1 MKRFIR
7 TAAVV
12 LVAVAIFAPAAF
24 ADHDTDSAE
33 RTAILEDCT
42 PAWDVAEPRIVT
54 WDGRTLHG
62 EPINVKALFWGTW
75 QLSTLSAPGQP
86 TQAELNDGQHL
97 RRWRWEYECTHP
109 APPVVIQGAVQ
120 PITDDSPRPVV
131 RAVPAPTPMPVATP
145 VATPAVTPSVT
156 PSATPIATPSVTP
169 SATPAATP
177 VATPVAT
184 PEPEPERWNAVYHC
198 GDDGMNSRPFSHT
211 FTRAAD
217 KPQDPDSIVL
227 GPGCRAQGAAF
238 MANSL
243 WEPTGGYLVP
253 GHCYKVWGD
262 ERIDFTGDDD
272 RCK

>member
-7 TAAVV
+7 IAAAA
-12 LVAVAIFAPAAF
+12 LIAVAIFAPAAF
-24 ADHDTDSAE
+24 AGHDTDSAG
-33 RTAILEDCT
+33 RTAILEACT
-42 PAWDVAEPRIVT
+42 PVWDPLANRVTT
-54 WDGRTLHG
+54 WDGRTLHA
-62 EPINVKALFWGTW
+62 EPYDTRDLYYRVWGDADLDT
-75 QLSTLSAPGQP
+75 
-86 TQAELNDGQHL
+86 GQHL

-109 APPVVIQGAVQ
+109 APPVVIQGPVQ
-120 PITDDSPRPVV
+120 PITDDSPRPVA
-131 RAVPAPTPMPVATP
+131 RAVPAPSPMPAVAP
-145 VATPAVTPSVT
+145 VATPAVTPSAT
-156 PSATPIATPSVTP
+156 PVATPIATPSVTP
-169 SATPAATP
+169 S
-177 VATPVAT
+177 ATPVAT

-253 GHCYKVWGD
+253 DHCYKVWGD